1 MANKWTNNGVNCLS
15 LSDEIGSNL
24 PKYPKEKER
33 ESGGGGGGFS
43 ARDGMGWEIS
53 RVCRKSQEKLGT
65 VWVFVQLIFGLC
77 LPNNQPKHCQTRDFY
92 SGSGNLGG
100 GRILP
105 LLSSFSAALCCITRS

>member
-53 RVCRKSQEKLGT
+53 RVCRKSQDKFGT
-65 VWVFVQLIFGLC
+65 VWVFLQLIYWLVF
-77 LPNNQPKHCQTRDFY
+77 
-92 SGSGNLGG
+92 
-100 GRILP
+100 
-105 LLSSFSAALCCITRS
+105 A

>member
-43 ARDGMGWEIS
+43 ARDGMGSAES
-53 RVCRKSQEKLGT
+53 VENPKKSLA
-65 VWVFVQLIFGLC
+65 LFGFFF
-77 LPNNQPKHCQTRDFY
+77 R
-92 SGSGNLGG
+92 
-100 GRILP
+100 
-105 LLSSFSAALCCITRS
+105 